1 MRDGGARCEFYVQ
14 IVLPN
19 DDQGIFKLLVV
30 VVVVVVVV
38 LPIDL

>member
-1 MRDGGARCEFYVQ
+1 MQ

-30 VVVVVVVV
+30 VVVVVVV